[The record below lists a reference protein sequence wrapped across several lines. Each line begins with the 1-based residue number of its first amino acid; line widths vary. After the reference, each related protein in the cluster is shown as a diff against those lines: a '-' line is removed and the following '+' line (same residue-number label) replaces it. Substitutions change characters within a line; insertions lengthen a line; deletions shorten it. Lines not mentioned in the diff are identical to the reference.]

1 LIAPTVVAALA
12 SVGRICRER
21 RKEETMTSSKRV
33 LLPERIQPEAVEILE
48 EAGCELVNS
57 PDPKPETVASLMKDV
72 QAIVL
77 RTGVK
82 MNRELL
88 SHGDELC
95 IISRTGAGYDNVDV
109 EAATEKGVIV
119 VSTLGV
125 NSPSVVEHAIALM
138 LALFKQLFLMDREVR
153 KGNFAIRRKNLP
165 RDTHGKILGIMGLGG
180 IGLELARI
188 CHQVFGMKIIATTGT
203 SARSV
208 RIREENKDWVE
219 FVDTQGLFSKSDMVS
234 VHIPLRDN
242 TRHAVGEREISW
254 MKPDAFLIN
263 TSRGP
268 VIDESAL
275 IKALQEMK
283 IAGAGLDVF
292 SEEPLRE
299 DNPLLTLDNVILTP
313 HSAALTKECVIK
325 VNTEA
330 ARYVVDLFNGI
341 EPPNI
346 ANRQVLA
353 SDRWKHLE
361 SPDDD
366 A

>member
-1 LIAPTVVAALA
+1 MA
-12 SVGRICRER
+12 SA
-21 RKEETMTSSKRV
+21 KRV
-33 LLPERIQPEAVEILE
+33 LLPEAIQPEAIAILE
-48 EAGCELVNS
+48 TAGCELVSS
-57 PDPKPETVASLMKDV
+57 PDPKPETVAGLMKGV
-72 QAIVL
+72 QGIVL

-82 MNRELL
+82 MTRELL
-88 SHGDELC
+88 SHADDLW

-109 EAATEKGVIV
+109 EAATEKEIIIT
-119 VSTLGV
+119 STVGV
-125 NSPSVVEHAIALM
+125 NIASVVEHAIALIFS
-138 LALFKQLFLMDREVR
+138 LYKQFFLLDSEVR

-165 RDTHGKILGIMGLGG
+165 RDIHGKTLGIMGLGG

-188 CHQVFGMKIIATTGT
+188 CHQAFGMKIVATTGT
-203 SARSV
+203 STRSA

-219 FVDTQGLFSKSDMVS
+219 FVDNQGLFSKSDVVS
-234 VHIPLRDN
+234 VNVPLRDS

-263 TSRGP
+263 TSRGG

-275 IKALQEMK
+275 VKALQEGK

-292 SEEPLRE
+292 GEEPPKE
-299 DNPLLTLDNVILTP
+299 DNPLLGLNNVILTP
-313 HSAALTKECVIK
+313 HSAALTKECVVK
-325 VNTEA
+325 MATES

-353 SDRWKHLE
+353 SERWKHLKTPE
-361 SPDDD
+361 DDY

>member
-1 LIAPTVVAALA
+1 
-12 SVGRICRER
+12 
-21 RKEETMTSSKRV
+21 MTSSKRV
-33 LLPERIQPEAVEILE
+33 LLPEPIQPEAVEILE
-48 EAGCELVNS
+48 NAGCELVPS
-57 PDPKPETVASLMKDV
+57 PDPKPETVASLMGGI
-72 QAIVL
+72 QGIVL

-82 MNRELL
+82 MTRELL
-88 SHGDELC
+88 SHADELG

-109 EAATEKGVIV
+109 EAATEKEVIV
-119 VSTLGV
+119 TSTVGV
-125 NSPSVVEHAIALM
+125 NIPSVVEHAIALM
-138 LALFKQLFLMDREVR
+138 FALLKQLFLMDREVR

-165 RDTHGKILGIMGLGG
+165 RDTRGKILGVMGLGG

-203 SARSV
+203 SSRSA

-219 FVDTQGLFSKSDMVS
+219 FVDTEGLFSRSDVVS
-234 VHIPLRDN
+234 VNVPLRDS
-242 TRHAVGEREISW
+242 TRHVVGERELSW

-275 IKALQEMK
+275 IEALQEGK

-292 SEEPLRE
+292 SEEPPRE
-299 DNPLLTLDNVILTP
+299 DNPLLALDNVILTP
-313 HSAALTKECVIK
+313 HSAALTKECVVK
-325 VNTEA
+325 MATES

-353 SDRWKHLE
+353 CDRWKHLKSAE
-361 SPDDD
+361 DDY

>member
-1 LIAPTVVAALA
+1 
-12 SVGRICRER
+12 
-21 RKEETMTSSKRV
+21 MTSSKRV
-33 LLPERIQPEAVEILE
+33 LLPEPIQPEAVEILE
-48 EAGCELVNS
+48 KAGCELVPS
-57 PDPKPETVASLMKDV
+57 PDLKPETVAPLMKGV
-72 QAIVL
+72 QGIVL

-88 SHGDELC
+88 SHADELC

-109 EAATEKGVIV
+109 DAATEREIIV
-119 VSTLGV
+119 TSTVGV
-125 NSPSVVEHAIALM
+125 NIPSVVEHAIALM
-138 LALFKQLFLMDREVR
+138 LVLFKQLFLMDREVR

-165 RDTHGKILGIMGLGG
+165 RDTHGKTLGVMGLGG
-180 IGLELARI
+180 IGLRLARI
-188 CHQVFGMKIIATTGT
+188 CHQAFGMKVIATTGT
-203 SARSV
+203 SARSA

-219 FVDTQGLFSKSDMVS
+219 FLDTRGLFSRSDVVS
-234 VHIPLRDN
+234 VNIPLRES
-242 TRHAVGEREISW
+242 TRHAVGKREIFW

-275 IKALQEMK
+275 IKALKEGK

-292 SEEPLRE
+292 SEEPPRE

-313 HSAALTKECVIK
+313 HSAALTKECVVK
-325 VNTEA
+325 MATES

-346 ANRQVLA
+346 ANRQVLV
-353 SDRWKHLE
+353 SDRWKHLK
-361 SPDDD
+361 SPEDDYANSVD
-366 A
+366 IPSR